1 MDWHSESPLGRLRAG
16 FVGLL
21 VGGPVEFA
29 GPPGVPVGGWH
40 AGQGERAERGGGQ
53 AGQAP
58 SQRHR
63 YRDASGPGTLDH
75 PSLAELLPSGVFMAN
90 DDYNDRMV
98 AIDPATAA
106 LVWQY
111 GITGKPG
118 TAPGEL
124 NTPDGFD
131 LLLPDGSTPTHP
143 VTG

>member
-1 MDWHSESPLGRLRAG
+1 MLN
-16 FVGLL
+16 
-21 VGGPVEFA
+21 
-29 GPPGVPVGGWH
+29 
-40 AGQGERAERGGGQ
+40 
-53 AGQAP
+53 
-58 SQRHR
+58 
-63 YRDASGPGTLDH
+63 H
-75 PSLAELLPSGVFMAN
+75 PSLAELLPSGVLMAN

-98 AIDPATAA
+98 AIDPATGA